1 MDHDQPLPRK
11 SGLPF
16 ALGAHVIWGL
26 LPLYLVLF
34 KAVPPFEFVGW
45 RILFTLPVCAL
56 FVTVAGQAKEL
67 WAALSNPRVLGLLT
81 LSALLI
87 ASNWL
92 TYIVAIQQGHVFA
105 ASLGYYINPLA
116 NVLAGT
122 LFLGERLSQRQWAG
136 VALAAVG
143 VSLLAWDALDM
154 LGISLALALSFCGYG
169 LVRKLT
175 PVGSLPGL
183 TVETIVLL
191 PLAVGLIGW
200 AALTPQGISFGHDW
214 PLSLLLACAGLVT
227 AVPLILFAVAAQ
239 RMDYSVLGMVQYIGP
254 TMVFVQAF
262 FLSHEPLGTTQV
274 VCFMLIWCAIGL
286 FVWDLLAKR
295 QATRAA

>member
-1 MDHDQPLPRK
+1 MEHDRALPRK

-34 KAVPPFEFVGW
+34 KTVPPLEFVGW

-56 FVTVAGQAKEL
+56 FVLIAGQAKEL
-67 WAALSNPRVLGLLT
+67 WAALSNRQVLLRLT

-87 ASNWL
+87 GSNWL
-92 TYIVAIQQGHVFA
+92 IYIVAIQQGHVFA

-122 LFLGERLSQRQWAG
+122 LFLGERLSGRQWAG
-136 VALAAVG
+136 VALAASG

-154 LGISLALALSFCGYG
+154 LGISLSLALSFCGYG

-191 PLAVGLIGW
+191 PLALGLIGW
-200 AALTPQGISFGHDW
+200 AAFSPQGVSFGKEL

-254 TMVFVQAF
+254 TLVFIQAM
-262 FLSHEPLGTTQV
+262 FLSPEPLSATQV
-274 VCFMLIWCAIGL
+274 ACFVAIWCAIAF

-295 QATRAA
+295 NTARAA

>member
-1 MDHDQPLPRK
+1 MEHDHAPPRK

-34 KAVPPFEFVGW
+34 KTVPPFEFVGW

-56 FVTVAGQAKEL
+56 FVMVAGQAKEL

-122 LFLGERLSQRQWAG
+122 LFLGERLSHRQWAG
-136 VALAAVG
+136 VALAAAG

-154 LGISLALALSFCGYG
+154 LGISLALAFSFCGYG

-175 PVGSLPGL
+175 PVGSLSGL

-191 PLAVGLIGW
+191 PLAAGLIGW
-200 AALTPQGISFGHDW
+200 AAFTPQGISFGHDL

-262 FLSHEPLGTTQV
+262 FLSSEPLSTTQV
-274 VCFMLIWCAIGL
+274 VCFIAIWCAIAL

-295 QATRAA
+295 SAARAA

>member
-1 MDHDQPLPRK
+1 MEHDQPVPRK

-16 ALGAHVIWGL
+16 ALGAHLIWGL

-34 KAVPPFEFVGW
+34 KTVPPFEFVGW

-56 FVTVAGQAKEL
+56 FVAVAGQSKEL
-67 WAALSNPRVLGLLT
+67 WAALTNRRVLLLLT

-87 ASNWL
+87 ATNWL

-122 LFLGERLSQRQWAG
+122 LFLGERLSHRQWGG
-136 VALAAVG
+136 VALAAAG

-154 LGISLALALSFCGYG
+154 LGISLALAVSFCGYG

-200 AALTPQGISFGHDW
+200 AATTPQGISFGHEW
-214 PLSLLLACAGLVT
+214 SLSALLACAGLVT

-262 FLSHEPLGTTQV
+262 FLSSEPLGTTQV
-274 VCFMLIWCAIGL
+274 VCFILIWCAIAL

-295 QATRAA
+295 KAARAA